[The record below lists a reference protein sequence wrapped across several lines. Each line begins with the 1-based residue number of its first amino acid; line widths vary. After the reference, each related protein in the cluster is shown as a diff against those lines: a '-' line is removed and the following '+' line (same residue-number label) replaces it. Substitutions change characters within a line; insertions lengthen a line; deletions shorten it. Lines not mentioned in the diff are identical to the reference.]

1 MRGPVLLGVTALVLA
16 IDGRG
21 AAAQTIQG
29 SEKVRVSINVGG
41 QLSST
46 TFTTAAT
53 STVFLEPSTINTS
66 YTVPKG
72 KLFDGGILFRVAGNF
87 GVGVALSWFSE
98 RHDAPV
104 TGLIPNPFGFNSPP
118 SLSRPLS
125 GTAAGLQRSEFD
137 AHIQAAYMIATKR
150 YDVVISGGPTIF
162 RVSQDL
168 VSNAVYSDTY
178 PFDTVTFRSATTVKG
193 EGTKTGFNA
202 GVDFGYRIASNSG
215 VGGLVRFS
223 RASVSFPLTG
233 SATSLPTQ
241 AASRSV
247 AAFDSSSRPA
257 WQATDAVRRL
267 P

>member
-46 TFTTAAT
+46 TFTTTAT

-125 GTAAGLQRSEFD
+125 GTAAGLQRSELD

-168 VSNAVYSDTY
+168 VSNAVYIDDY
-178 PFDTVTFRSATTVKG
+178 PHDTVTFTSATTVKG
-193 EGTKTGFNA
+193 EATKTGFNV
-202 GVDFGYRIASNSG
+202 GVDVGYKIGAKFG

-233 SATSLPTQ
+233 SADV
-241 AASRSV
+241 SV
-247 AAFDSSSRPA
+247 
-257 WQATDAVRRL
+257 DAGGFQVGGGVRFFF
-267 P
+267 